1 MGEPPS
7 LDEVQDAIE
16 KMRDNK
22 AAGSDGKA
30 LARVLTNRLTPL
42 SESILPESQ
51 SGFRPHRGTTDMIF
65 TVRQLQEK
73 CREQNQPLYMAFID
87 LTKAF
92 DSVHRQALWL
102 VLAKIGCPEKYIRVL
117 RLLHD
122 NMSAMVL
129 GDSGD
134 ESAPFRVDKGVKQ
147 GCVIAPTLFSIFVA
161 VILYLISEN
170 LPQGVKIMYRT
181 EGQLFNINRFRAKGQ
196 ISTVSIMELQYADD
210 NALVALSEEN
220 LQSTL
225 SVFVKAY
232 KQLGLAINIR
242 KTQVLYQPPP
252 KSGWPVLAPNIVIN
266 NIRLENVD
274 QFQYLGS
281 FLPSKADIDDEIDFR
296 LSCASRAF
304 SRLRKRVFENRDLQ
318 SKTKILVYKAV
329 VLPTLLYAS
338 EAWTTYSRH
347 LKALE
352 TYHQRCLRKIL
363 RIRWED
369 RRTNTSVL
377 EEAHISTITATI
389 AQNQL
394 RWVGHII
401 RMPDSRLPKQVL
413 YSQLAV
419 GKRAPGGQKKRFK
432 DNIKTNLKNCHIELK
447 SWEDA
452 AKDRMGWRNLVQKG
466 AALYNVD
473 LCQAAQVKRRLRKER
488 LTSKQARP
496 KSTTATFPCP
506 YCTRIIGS
514 RIGLYAHLKTHKD

>member
-22 AAGSDGKA
+22 AAGSDGIPIEVLKKGGPDLLEHIHALFLKIWSEEKIPAQLRDALIVPIFKKGDKADCGNYRGISLLSSTGKA

-92 DSVHRQALWL
+92 DSVHREALWL

-161 VILYLISEN
+161 VILYLI
-170 LPQGVKIMYRT
+170 
-181 EGQLFNINRFRAKGQ
+181 
-196 ISTVSIMELQYADD
+196 
-210 NALVALSEEN
+210 
-220 LQSTL
+220 
-225 SVFVKAY
+225 
-232 KQLGLAINIR
+232 
-242 KTQVLYQPPP
+242 
-252 KSGWPVLAPNIVIN
+252 
-266 NIRLENVD
+266 
-274 QFQYLGS
+274 
-281 FLPSKADIDDEIDFR
+281 
-296 LSCASRAF
+296 
-304 SRLRKRVFENRDLQ
+304 
-318 SKTKILVYKAV
+318 
-329 VLPTLLYAS
+329 

-352 TYHQRCLRKIL
+352 TYHQRCLRKTL

-394 RWVGHII
+394 RPTRTKKEDSHTRSRVTADDDDGPPLIRQVLVELWTRPLLDLSEERSCLKALMSSGSPSQSASSHKCCSGLKLCQLTRFHSGHI
-401 RMPDSRLPKQVL
+401 RPHP
-413 YSQLAV
+413 
-419 GKRAPGGQKKRFK
+419 RAI
-432 DNIKTNLKNCHIELK
+432 NE
-447 SWEDA
+447 
-452 AKDRMGWRNLVQKG
+452 MGDLGLVI
-466 AALYNVD
+466 N
-473 LCQAAQVKRRLRKER
+473 
-488 LTSKQARP
+488 
-496 KSTTATFPCP
+496 
-506 YCTRIIGS
+506 
-514 RIGLYAHLKTHKD
+514 